1 MAAANAL
8 LTAARMPRPK
18 TSTATEHAKQ
28 PVLQELRNAYLKYD
42 KYRDACVA
50 AQGWLSNSLRGSMA
64 IDALLQQPGS
74 APLKE
79 VLGPALE
86 GQLAD
91 VATGQAML
99 QLLIQLQTEADMERA
114 SDDET
119 AAVPPAAAT
128 EHRPLTG
135 LPFSAP
141 KPHASASEYDFLLE
155 DDDLEKIVAMLLWMS
170 QDFQPKLCMKDIHH
184 AVLEAVIKCA
194 DAPTGGTLGLLHT
207 TSVEKLSQVIDIMML
222 HKNGSPKDANQ
233 TLAFMRSCASIR
245 NTMLQ
250 SAWRYNAT
258 ERVELD
264 TNDVSSCYQRY
275 GRNLITHDLLPHQKQ
290 DSRYR
295 LRNDFDGDTHLSGVQ
310 RSFVDQML
318 RKGLGDRRVAFRIWQ
333 HGLPRLADLPA
344 IKVLDMGMLQSSL
357 DECILWYTSLAND
370 IATHQSQEGFDI
382 QVSASSLDGQ
392 ERQRQQTRREAL
404 QKAWDALRLGATLA
418 KQRDHGKRAYEDMD
432 EAEQKTLEDYE
443 TDRIKKAKQE
453 FTAQPEAD

>member
-8 LTAARMPRPK
+8 LTAASMPRPK

-28 PVLQELRNAYLKYD
+28 PVPQELRNAYLKYD

-74 APLKE
+74 APLQE

-99 QLLIQLQTEADMERA
+99 QLLIQLQTEADMRRA

-119 AAVPPAAAT
+119 AAVPSAAAT

-141 KPHASASEYDFLLE
+141 KPQASAPEYDVLLEEFHASRPPAPGLPLH
-155 DDDLEKIVAMLLWMS
+155 DLEKIVALLLWMS

-194 DAPTGGTLGLLHT
+194 DAPTGGTPGLLHT
-207 TSVEKLSQVIDIMML
+207 TSAAKLSQVIDIMML

-245 NTMLQ
+245 DTMLQ
-250 SAWRYNAT
+250 SVSRYNAT

-264 TNDVSSCYQRY
+264 TNDVLSCYQRY
-275 GRNLITHDLLPHQKQ
+275 GCNLITHDLLPHQKQ
-290 DSRYR
+290 DRRLR
-295 LRNDFDGDTHLSGVQ
+295 LRNDFDGDTHLSGFQ
-310 RSFVDQML
+310 RSFVDNML
-318 RKGLGDRRVAFRIWQ
+318 RKRLGDKKVAMLIWQ
-333 HGLPRLADLPA
+333 HGLPRLADLPFTA
-344 IKVLDMGMLQSSL
+344 GPTSSGSRGQVLDMGMLQSSL
-357 DECILWYTSLAND
+357 DECILWYISLANHF
-370 IATHQSQEGFDI
+370 ATHQNQEGFDI
-382 QVSASSLDGQ
+382 QVSASSLDEQ
-392 ERQRQQTRREAL
+392 ERQRQ
-404 QKAWDALRLGATLA
+404 RLS
-418 KQRDHGKRAYEDMD
+418 
-432 EAEQKTLEDYE
+432 
-443 TDRIKKAKQE
+443 
-453 FTAQPEAD
+453 

>member
-8 LTAARMPRPK
+8 LTAVCTPRPK

-79 VLGPALE
+79 VLRPALE

-119 AAVPPAAAT
+119 AAVPSAAAT

-141 KPHASASEYDFLLE
+141 KPQASAPEYDVLLE
-155 DDDLEKIVAMLLWMS
+155 DHNLEKIVALLLWMS
-170 QDFQPKLCMKDIHH
+170 QDFQPKLCMNDIHH
-184 AVLEAVIKCA
+184 AVLEAIIRRCSVQN
-194 DAPTGGTLGLLHT
+194 APTGGNPGLLHT
-207 TSVEKLSQVIDIMML
+207 TSIAKLSQVIDIMML

-245 NTMLQ
+245 DTMLQ
-250 SAWRYNAT
+250 SVSRYNAT

-264 TNDVSSCYQRY
+264 TNDVLSCYQRY
-275 GRNLITHDLLPHQKQ
+275 GCNLITHDLLPHQKQ
-290 DSRYR
+290 DSKYR
-295 LRNDFDGDTHLSGVQ
+295 LRSNFDGSTHLSAHQ
-310 RSFVDQML
+310 RSFVDRML
-318 RKGLGDRRVAFRIWQ
+318 RMRLGDKKVAMHIWQ
-333 HGLPRLADLPA
+333 HGLPRLADLPFIA
-344 IKVLDMGMLQSSL
+344 DCARHGHALDMGMLQSSL
-357 DECILWYTSLAND
+357 DECIWWYISLANHFD
-370 IATHQSQEGFDI
+370 TNQSQGGFDTH
-382 QVSASSLDGQ
+382 VSASSSDEQ
-392 ERQRQQTRREAL
+392 DRQRQ
-404 QKAWDALRLGATLA
+404 RL
-418 KQRDHGKRAYEDMD
+418 
-432 EAEQKTLEDYE
+432 
-443 TDRIKKAKQE
+443 
-453 FTAQPEAD
+453 F

>member
-8 LTAARMPRPK
+8 LTAASMPRPK

-28 PVLQELRNAYLKYD
+28 PVPQELRNAYLKYD

-74 APLKE
+74 APLQE

-99 QLLIQLQTEADMERA
+99 QLLIQLQTEADMRRA

-119 AAVPPAAAT
+119 AAVPSAAAT
-128 EHRPLTG
+128 EHGPLTG

-141 KPHASASEYDFLLE
+141 KPQASAPEYDVLLE
-155 DDDLEKIVAMLLWMS
+155 DHDLEILVALLLWMS

-194 DAPTGGTLGLLHT
+194 DAPTGGTPGLLHT
-207 TSVEKLSQVIDIMML
+207 TSAAKLSQVVDIMML

-245 NTMLQ
+245 DTMLQ
-250 SAWRYNAT
+250 SVSRYNAT

-264 TNDVSSCYQRY
+264 TNDVLSCYQRY
-275 GRNLITHDLLPHQKQ
+275 GCNLITHDLLPHQKQ
-290 DSRYR
+290 DSKYR
-295 LRNDFDGDTHLSGVQ
+295 LRSNFDGDTHLSAFQ
-310 RSFVDQML
+310 RSFVDHML
-318 RKGLGDRRVAFRIWQ
+318 RMRLGDKKVAMHIWQ
-333 HGLPRLADLPA
+333 HGLPRLADLPFIA
-344 IKVLDMGMLQSSL
+344 DCARHGHALDMGMLQSSL
-357 DECILWYTSLAND
+357 DECIWWYISLANHFD
-370 IATHQSQEGFDI
+370 TNQSQEGFDTH
-382 QVSASSLDGQ
+382 VSASSSDEQ
-392 ERQRQQTRREAL
+392 DRQRQ
-404 QKAWDALRLGATLA
+404 RLS
-418 KQRDHGKRAYEDMD
+418 
-432 EAEQKTLEDYE
+432 
-443 TDRIKKAKQE
+443 
-453 FTAQPEAD
+453 

>member
-8 LTAARMPRPK
+8 LTAASMPRPK

-28 PVLQELRNAYLKYD
+28 PVPQELRNAYLKYD

-74 APLKE
+74 APLQE

-99 QLLIQLQTEADMERA
+99 QLLIQLQTEADMRRA

-119 AAVPPAAAT
+119 AAVPSAAAT
-128 EHRPLTG
+128 EHGPLTG

-141 KPHASASEYDFLLE
+141 KPQASAPEYDVLLEEFHASRPPAPGLPLH
-155 DDDLEKIVAMLLWMS
+155 DLEKIVALLLWMS

-194 DAPTGGTLGLLHT
+194 DAPTGGTPGLLHT
-207 TSVEKLSQVIDIMML
+207 TSAAKLSQVIDIMML

-245 NTMLQ
+245 DTMLQ
-250 SAWRYNAT
+250 SVSRYNAT

-264 TNDVSSCYQRY
+264 TNDVLSCYQRY
-275 GRNLITHDLLPHQKQ
+275 GCNLITHDLLPHQKQ
-290 DSRYR
+290 DSKYR
-295 LRNDFDGDTHLSGVQ
+295 LRSNFDGSTHLSAHQ
-310 RSFVDQML
+310 RSFVDRML
-318 RKGLGDRRVAFRIWQ
+318 RMRLGDKKVAMHIWQ
-333 HGLPRLADLPA
+333 HGLPRLADLPFTA
-344 IKVLDMGMLQSSL
+344 GPWTCARHGHALDMGMLQSSL
-357 DECILWYTSLAND
+357 DECIWWYISLANHFD
-370 IATHQSQEGFDI
+370 TNQSQEGFDTH
-382 QVSASSLDGQ
+382 VSASSSDEQ
-392 ERQRQQTRREAL
+392 DRQRQ
-404 QKAWDALRLGATLA
+404 RLS
-418 KQRDHGKRAYEDMD
+418 
-432 EAEQKTLEDYE
+432 
-443 TDRIKKAKQE
+443 
-453 FTAQPEAD
+453 